1 MSKKIYKGYELI
13 KAIAEGEIKDGSR
26 FIICGYKQIIKYN
39 NGILYYVNDNFDEI
53 NSRVIISYTF
63 ELIED
68 ETIDIESIDE
78 LLVEQLKNREHTN
91 ADIYM
96 LAKRQNELVQAVKQL
111 NKEIKELKSLD
122 IEISEKE
129 INEALKRARNKEYCQ
144 VCGVELTEENKYMK
158 NMCYDCKY
166 GEE

>member
-1 MSKKIYKGYELI
+1 MDAQLTLYKIDTITGEYSTPDYSYF
-13 KAIAEGEIKDGSR
+13 AEKD
-26 FIICGYKQIIKYN
+26 
-39 NGILYYVNDNFDEI
+39 NDFK
-53 NSRVIISYTF
+53 
-63 ELIED
+63 LIED
-68 ETIDIESIDE
+68 EKIDIESINE

-111 NKEIKELKSLD
+111 NQEIKELKSLD
-122 IEISEKE
+122 IEIIEKE